1 MGIKRENGDYALMT
15 LRTLILALSLTG
27 LLGLLAPISTAQ
39 ETPTIE
45 ITKGSRQAYPIAIP
59 DFADPDNET
68 NGLAQQ
74 ISEVIR
80 SDLASTGLFSLVD
93 PAAFIQRD
101 LDLNVQPRFEDWRII
116 RANGLVVGQ
125 AAINRD
131 GRLLVSLRMWNI
143 VTGDQYDI
151 RGTKGRN
158 YVVDVES
165 WRRSAHKIADDIYSR
180 LTGGEGYFD
189 SRIVFTA
196 ESGPATDRTRRLAI
210 MDSDGENFRYL
221 TQGESEIITPRFSPT
236 EQVITY
242 MAYEGEFRRARVYLF
257 NLENGRQEVL
267 GRFNGITYAP
277 RFSPDGQSV
286 ILSEAR
292 NGNSDLYMVDLAT
305 LQTRRLT
312 DHPAI
317 DTSPS
322 MSPDGKRITFT
333 SDRGGSG
340 QIYIMNTDGSPLTCP
355 SGGRDT
361 ACRITFGRGTYFT
374 PVWSPRGD
382 LIAFTKL
389 RGGKFYIGVIGV
401 DGKGERILTE
411 SPYLDEGP
419 TWSPNGRVI
428 AFFRE
433 SSPGGG
439 PKLWTIDLTGDNL
452 KQLDTPT
459 DASDPAW
466 SPILS
471 KQYAEE

>member
-1 MGIKRENGDYALMT
+1 MT
-15 LRTLILALSLTG
+15 SLRMITLIVSAIG
-27 LLGLLAPISTAQ
+27 LIVSLAPGASAQ
-39 ETPTIE
+39 ETTTIE
-45 ITKGSRQAYPIAIP
+45 ITQGSRQPYPIAIP

-68 NGLAQQ
+68 DGLAQQ

-80 SDLASTGLFSLVD
+80 QDLVSTGLFSLVD
-93 PAAFIQRD
+93 PAAYIQRD

-116 RANGLVVGQ
+116 RTNGLVVGE
-125 AAINRD
+125 AAINRE
-131 GRLLVSLRMWNI
+131 GRLLVSFRMWNI
-143 VTGDQYDI
+143 TTGQQYEV

-158 YVVDVES
+158 YVVDVNS
-165 WRRSAHKIADDIYSR
+165 WRRTAHKIADDIYAR

-189 SRIVFTA
+189 SRIVFVA
-196 ESGPATDRTRRLAI
+196 ESGPKTDRERRLAI

-221 TQGESEIITPRFSPT
+221 TQGLSEIITPRFSPT

-242 MAYEGEFRRARVYLF
+242 MAYEGPFRRARVYLF
-257 NLENGRQEVL
+257 DLENGRQEVL
-267 GRFNGITYAP
+267 GRFSGLTFAP

-286 ILSEAR
+286 LLSEAR
-292 NGNSDLYMVDLAT
+292 NGNTDIFLVDLAT
-305 LQTRRLT
+305 LQNRRLT

-322 MSPDGKRITFT
+322 MSPDGKRLTFT

-340 QIYIMNTDGSPLTCP
+340 QIYIMNSDGSPLTCP

-389 RGGKFYIGVIGV
+389 RNGKFYIGVIGV

-433 SSPGGG
+433 DAAGAG
-439 PKLWTIDLTGDNL
+439 PRLWSIDLTGDNL
-452 KQLDTPT
+452 KQFETPT
-459 DASDPAW
+459 SASDPAW